1 MQPQQQQMAVIGAAG
16 VPQPYVISTAPT
28 RPLSHQ
34 QVTAVAVMLIIVG
47 CLSILFN
54 TIDLTIGTGRPFDTY
69 NIYQREQYNNYYG
82 NYYSGNGVAY
92 NRYDDDSYPSLSISS
107 FGVAGHGFWCGL
119 MVSQLRN
126 LDQSWQSFP
135 L

>member
-1 MQPQQQQMAVIGAAG
+1 MQPQQQQMAVTGAAG
-16 VPQPYVISTAPT
+16 VPQPYLISTAPT

-34 QVTAVAVMLIIVG
+34 PVSAIGVMLIIVG

-54 TIDLTIGTGRPFDTY
+54 TVDLTIGTGLV
-69 NIYQREQYNNYYG
+69 YQPAQYNNYYD
-82 NYYSGNGVAY
+82 NYYSGNAVAY
-92 NRYDDDSYPSLSISS
+92 NRYDDSYSSLSSS
-107 FGVAGHGFWCGL
+107 SYGVAGHGFWCGL